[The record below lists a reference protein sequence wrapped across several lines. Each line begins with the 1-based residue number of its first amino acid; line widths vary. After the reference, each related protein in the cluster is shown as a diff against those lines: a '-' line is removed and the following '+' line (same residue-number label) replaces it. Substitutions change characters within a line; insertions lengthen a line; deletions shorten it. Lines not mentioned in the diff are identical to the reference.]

1 MIDETTRL
9 RISKTLPLLDEDQ
22 RRKVAALEAEALG
35 RNGVEEIHELTGMS
49 KTTLYKG
56 LKEIAELKA
65 DPKARPSSSGERR
78 IRKEGGGRK
87 KVEDNQPEIN
97 SALESLLEGNT
108 VGNPESPI
116 CWTTKSLRHLSDELT
131 AKGFKAGKG
140 TVERLLAAMGFSLQQ
155 NRKYTESGDP
165 GPDRDAQFRYI
176 NNKCSEFMK
185 AGQPVISVDAKKKE
199 LIGNYKNAGA
209 EYAPVKNPKKV
220 LDHDFP
226 TGDKATPYGVYD
238 IGRNEGFVNVG
249 ISADTGAFAVNG
261 IRNWWL
267 SMGQERYPEAKSL
280 YITCDGGGSNGRRNR
295 LWKKCLEEFATE
307 TGLEINVSHFPPG
320 TSKWNKIEHRLFSYI
335 SKNWR
340 GRPLE
345 TIEIIVNLIAST
357 TTKGGLKVMCVTDDN
372 KYEKGIKISDEE
384 LAKINLEQDKWH
396 GEWNLNFHPY

>member
-209 EYAPVKNPKKV
+209 EYAPVKNPKIFK
-220 LDHDFP
+220 
-226 TGDKATPYGVYD
+226 
-238 IGRNEGFVNVG
+238 
-249 ISADTGAFAVNG
+249 
-261 IRNWWL
+261 
-267 SMGQERYPEAKSL
+267 
-280 YITCDGGGSNGRRNR
+280 
-295 LWKKCLEEFATE
+295 
-307 TGLEINVSHFPPG
+307 
-320 TSKWNKIEHRLFSYI
+320 
-335 SKNWR
+335 
-340 GRPLE
+340 
-345 TIEIIVNLIAST
+345 
-357 TTKGGLKVMCVTDDN
+357 TTKK
-372 KYEKGIKISDEE
+372 
-384 LAKINLEQDKWH
+384 
-396 GEWNLNFHPY
+396 

>member
-97 SALESLLEGNT
+97 SALESLLDGNT

-116 CWTTKSLRHLSDELT
+116 CWTTKSLRHLSEELT

-280 YITCDGGGSNGRRNR
+280 YTQ
-295 LWKKCLEEFATE
+295 
-307 TGLEINVSHFPPG
+307 
-320 TSKWNKIEHRLFSYI
+320 TSQLKIARKALC
-335 SKNWR
+335 
-340 GRPLE
+340 G
-345 TIEIIVNLIAST
+345 
-357 TTKGGLKVMCVTDDN
+357 KG
-372 KYEKGIKISDEE
+372 
-384 LAKINLEQDKWH
+384 
-396 GEWNLNFHPY
+396 